1 MQYNYHTVTK
11 VGEYTVPD
19 VGNVHHFSYT
29 PNRPGKLWVSDK
41 EGKLVL
47 LDRQTRK
54 VSIIQTSQT
63 GGWEWHGFHTV
74 TNNGDLI
81 YIDRSTADNVIK
93 KRTLE
98 NIITTFTTTG
108 DWAPLSIHSSRS
120 NGDVLV
126 GMIKNDEARVTRYT
140 SDGIE
145 TEGNHITLEKG
156 SYPHYI
162 TESGMNKVYISDYC
176 LNTMLV
182 MNNLGEQLCS
192 WNFNSGIIPYGL
204 QAFRTNAIFVCC
216 VPKRR
221 NQNRTLA
228 PLMNLLTHHRDHEI
242 ETTPLYPTGLLD
254 AELRSP
260 SALFC
265 GNMNRLHVGESNTN
279 RVKIFQVDRHFS
291 AYDFRRSTLARRFTP
306 Y

>member
-1 MQYNYHTVTK
+1 MQYYHIVTK

-47 LDRQTRK
+47 LDQQTRK

-81 YIDRSTADNVIK
+81 YIDRSEADNVIMKRPLEDTK
-93 KRTLE
+93 KKD
-98 NIITTFTTTG
+98 TFTTTG
-108 DWAPLSIHSSRS
+108 DWAPLSIHSSRR

-145 TEGNHITLEKG
+145 TEGNHITLENG

-162 TESGMNKVYISDYC
+162 TESDMNVYITDYC
-176 LNTMLV
+176 RNTILV
-182 MNNLGEQLCS
+182 MNNLGEQMFS
-192 WNFNSGIIPYGL
+192 YNFNRGIIPYGL
-204 QAFRTNAIFVCC
+204 QAFQTNAIFVCC

-221 NQNRTLA
+221 NQNRTIP
-228 PLMNLLTHHRDHEI
+228 PLMNLLTHHREI
-242 ETTPLYPTGLLD
+242 ETTPLYPTGFLE

-265 GNMNRLHVGESNTN
+265 GHMNRLHVGESNTN
-279 RVKIFQVDRHFS
+279 RVKIFQVNRHSF

>member
-1 MQYNYHTVTK
+1 MQYYHIVLK
-11 VGEYTVPD
+11 VREYTVPH

-29 PNRPGKLWVSDK
+29 PHKPGKLWVSDK

-47 LDRQTRK
+47 FDRRTRDA
-54 VSIIQTSQT
+54 SIIQTSQK

-98 NIITTFTTTG
+98 KIITLFTTTG
-108 DWAPLSIHSSRS
+108 DWTPLSIHSSRS

-162 TESGMNKVYISDYC
+162 TESGTNNVCISDYR

-182 MNNLGEQLCS
+182 INNLGEIISCK
-192 WNFNSGIIPYGL
+192 FNRGIIPYGL
-204 QAFRTNAIFVCC
+204 QAFRSNGIFVCC
-216 VPKRR
+216 VSKRR
-221 NQNRTLA
+221 NGNRILP
-228 PLMNLLTHHRDHEI
+228 PLMNLLTHHHEI
-242 ETTPLYPTGLLD
+242 ETTPLHPPGEIE

-260 SALFC
+260 SALFWA
-265 GNMNRLHVGESNTN
+265 NMNRLHVGESNTN
-279 RVKIFQVDRHFS
+279 RVKVFHVDRYFS